1 MRGVV
6 AAHCVATLA
15 VVQQHA
21 ANLACCA
28 AQTSQALLCLDLPS
42 LLQAQECRR
51 KDDIES
57 CARKGLAVVETD
69 SARAKLVSWGQVPAA
84 PWAVA
89 ARCTHACYQLEVE
102 G

>member
-6 AAHCVATLA
+6 AAHCVAALA

-21 ANLACCA
+21 AHPACCT
-28 AQTSQALLCLDLPS
+28 AQRSQPLLCWLDAPS

-69 SARAKLVSWGQVPAA
+69 SARAKLVSWGQVPTA
-84 PWAVA
+84 
-89 ARCTHACYQLEVE
+89 Q
-102 G
+102 